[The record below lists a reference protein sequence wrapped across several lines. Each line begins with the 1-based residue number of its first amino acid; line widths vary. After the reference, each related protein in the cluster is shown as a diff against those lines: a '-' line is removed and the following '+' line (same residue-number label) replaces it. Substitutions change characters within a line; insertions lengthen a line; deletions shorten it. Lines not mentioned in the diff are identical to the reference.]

1 MAKKITITEEQL
13 KRLISTNTINERRH
27 TYSPTE
33 GDETYAEEEEKDE
46 VEEEVDETEE
56 TTEEEV
62 VKEAIQKIKDTYKRY
77 L

>member
-1 MAKKITITEEQL
+1 MAKKITITEDQL
-13 KRLISTNTINERRH
+13 KRLISNKAINERRH
-27 TYSPTE
+27 TYAPTE

-46 VEEEVDETEE
+46 PEEEVAETEE
-56 TTEEEV
+56 TPEDEV

>member
-46 VEEEVDETEE
+46 VEEEVWPGQGCHETSYEEDEEDFDPDYS
-56 TTEEEV
+56 
-62 VKEAIQKIKDTYKRY
+62 IHS
-77 L
+77 

>member
-1 MAKKITITEEQL
+1 MAKKITITEDQL
-13 KRLISTNTINERRH
+13 KRLISNKAINERH
-27 TYSPTE
+27 TYAPTE

-56 TTEEEV
+56 TTEEKV